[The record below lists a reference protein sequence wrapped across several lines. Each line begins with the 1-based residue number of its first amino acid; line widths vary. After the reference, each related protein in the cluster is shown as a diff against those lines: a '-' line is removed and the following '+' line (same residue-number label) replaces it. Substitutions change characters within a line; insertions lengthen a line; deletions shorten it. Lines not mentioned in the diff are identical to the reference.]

1 MLSGQKMPKKA
12 EKWPKHPPNFFGG
25 RLGSKLLQKKKAPF
39 LPIGGRYLAEIVKKN
54 GGFGDFEKAKFS
66 KFRPKLAEK
75 QHLLKKFF
83 SQFLIINLA
92 HILRKFEVHSPKSGG
107 AISRSVFWCTN
118 RNCILFGSPW
128 KNKSMCFDGF
138 WWLFSS

>member
-1 MLSGQKMPKKA
+1 MNSLRYFDFKFGEKGHFSLLGQKCQKRVVWSKNAKKGRKMA
-12 EKWPKHPPNFFGG
+12 ETPPNVFGG

-54 GGFGDFEKAKFS
+54 GDFGDFEKAKFS

-83 SQFLIINLA
+83 LNF
-92 HILRKFEVHSPKSGG
+92 
-107 AISRSVFWCTN
+107 
-118 RNCILFGSPW
+118 
-128 KNKSMCFDGF
+128 
-138 WWLFSS
+138 